1 MKKGFLFTLVSL
13 VVLSALFTACNRI
26 EKDLTVTDETI
37 LAEEGEG
44 TEVDGT
50 QTIIAYIADDEES
63 SKTAYDSDGKF
74 SWNKDRITVVVYND
88 GTVNSSAK
96 GTINRY
102 TYSTSSTGKTASFTG
117 SNISSP
123 WVETGVALYPNY
135 NSSSYNCLTEGGSY
149 DVDNGIESLQVTLN
163 QEIRPNLSTPLDLVP
178 LIGRK
183 DGEGNYRFKTAT
195 GILKITIENIPSAAR
210 YVVLQSNDDYAMSG
224 TFNLDEGDTEIKESN
239 FVSGYYK
246 KSIYFEPE
254 SDGETRSFFFPLP
267 TGTIPAGMTLSMD
280 TASSERILTKTTRSS
295 ITITANHITPIK
307 AVTAEHYKT
316 IGTAKFY
323 DKGPG
328 GEWDAYYHAD
338 VELQQSLDN
347 TNQYRLVDPYGVY
360 KTANSVSNSSSSDAY
375 LTFTIDPGTNLVTF
389 EEHATG
395 LELNSHA
402 IVIRHPSVSGNWSG
416 AISGTTAYNK
426 VRLADGS
433 GNPLVVQLAP
443 YYCYSDMSNGWS
455 RQNYDHKI
463 EILFPGY
470 APEDVDIASS
480 SLASDTDIT
489 VTVSGTN
496 VATAKLS
503 CNRWAS
509 FSGMSASFDASTGTT
524 VSGFSG
530 TGIYTRQFA
539 IMAYNSD
546 GTEIYHNY
554 IEKVVYSLS
563 DDATTYAKRYD
574 AVGTY
579 SGSSLSTTITLAV
592 SDDVFAGNLM
602 ITEFDGMCYDVSES
616 TQWDSEAPNS
626 HYFKD
631 RDQASFTDG
640 KPIYGYYTAATT
652 TGINLTFSNVQNQP
666 LFYDNNGAGHTLR
679 SSGTDLNMCLGYSNS
694 YQDGHYKLICWNANM
709 DDAYILGDNLYSQY
723 TISYLRGDKLD

>member
-1 MKKGFLFTLVSL
+1 MKTRVYSILSSVAMCAML
-13 VVLSALFTACNRI
+13 VVSCNRY
-26 EKDLTVTDETI
+26 EVDSSG
-37 LAEEGEG
+37 AEE
-44 TEVDGT
+44 EVIEAEEL
-50 QTIIAYIADDEES
+50 QTLNAYIVDDATRTS
-63 SKTAYDSDGKF
+63 YDSDGKF
-74 SWNKDRITVVVYND
+74 SWNKDQITVVVYNNGASD
-88 GTVNSSAK
+88 ASAK
-96 GTINRY
+96 GKVNRY
-102 TYSTSSTGKTASFTG
+102 TYSTTSTEKSATFTG
-117 SNISSP
+117 SAIKSP

-135 NSSSYNCLTEGGSY
+135 NSSSYNCLTDGGSY

-183 DGEGNYRFKTAT
+183 DGDGDYQFRTAT

-224 TFNLDEGDTEIKESN
+224 TFSLDEGDTEIKESN

-338 VELQQSLDN
+338 VELQQSLDDA
-347 TNQYRLVDPYGVY
+347 NQYRLVDPYGAY

-375 LTFTIDPGTNLVTF
+375 LTFTIDSETNLVTF

-395 LELNSHA
+395 LELNNHA
-402 IVIRHPSVSGNWSG
+402 IVIRHPSVSGDWNG
-416 AISGTTAYNK
+416 TTSGTTAYNK
-426 VRLADGS
+426 VRLTDGS

-480 SLASDTDIT
+480 SLSTDTDIT

-503 CNRWAS
+503 CNRWAN
-509 FSGMSASFDASTGTT
+509 FSAMSASFDASTGTV

-563 DDATTYAKRYD
+563 SDDATTYAKQYD

-616 TQWDSEAPNS
+616 TQWDSEAHNS

-631 RDQASFTDG
+631 RDQALFTDV

-679 SSGTDLNMCLGYSNS
+679 SSGTTLNMCLGYSNS
-694 YQDGHYKLICWNANM
+694 YQDGLYRLICWNANM
-709 DDAYILGDNLYSQY
+709 DDAYILGSNLYSQY